1 MLQRLR
7 VLALLLT
14 LVGCSLLKPAA
25 NAQSSPQTA
34 SDQAPSREDSIA
46 APEKRPSDENAE
58 FKHSWSVEKLAK
70 VTHLSADHA
79 FWLAI
84 ILNFAVAV
92 SLIPL
97 VVRLIIG
104 SNLRTAFRNR
114 TASIQKSIEEARRA
128 SEDANQRLTQI
139 ESRLSRL
146 GDEIAQMRATSE
158 KEAAAEEERIKAA
171 AEEDAR
177 RIVESAEQ
185 EIAAATKTARREL
198 TAYAADLA
206 VTLATKQIHVD
217 APTDQALVKNFANQL
232 SNGGRG
238 KA

>member
-1 MLQRLR
+1 MKTSILR
-7 VLALLLT
+7 MRVFVLLFAACMFFPPA
-14 LVGCSLLKPAA
+14 VIAQESNPGGVRGEQSASSSESPKPAEA
-25 NAQSSPQTA
+25 GGDETAQFRHSGSVKLL
-34 SDQAPSREDSIA
+34 SRI
-46 APEKRPSDENAE
+46 
-58 FKHSWSVEKLAK
+58 
-70 VTHLSADHA
+70 TGLSQDGAY
-79 FWLAI
+79 WLAV
-84 ILNFAVAV
+84 ILNFAV
-92 SLIPL
+92 
-97 VVRLIIG
+97 VVVAIIWA
-104 SNLRTAFRNR
+104 SKKFLPTVFRNR